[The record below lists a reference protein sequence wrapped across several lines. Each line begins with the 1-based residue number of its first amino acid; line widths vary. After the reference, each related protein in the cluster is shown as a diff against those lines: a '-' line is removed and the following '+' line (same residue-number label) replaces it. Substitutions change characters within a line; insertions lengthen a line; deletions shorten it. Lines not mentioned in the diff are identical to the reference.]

1 MFRIMELKNFFVSFF
16 NSLTVIREKLNK
28 KIKRHFAHSI
38 NLESQQ

>member
-1 MFRIMELKNFFVSFF
+1 MFRIAEFLDLFVSFF

-28 KIKRHFAHSI
+28 KIKRNFAHSI